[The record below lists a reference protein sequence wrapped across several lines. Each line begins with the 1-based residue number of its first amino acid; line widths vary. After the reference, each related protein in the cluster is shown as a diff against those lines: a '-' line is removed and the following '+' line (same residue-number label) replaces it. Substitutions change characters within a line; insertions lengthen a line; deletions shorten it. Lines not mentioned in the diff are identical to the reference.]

1 MNRPD
6 PYQRLQAQRRLRL
19 AQARTGTPRA
29 VAQRDGVGVQIDG
42 RWLTAFCGDDY
53 LGLAQQFGV
62 VSALQDGAARL
73 GAGTGGPP
81 AAGGR
86 LVLHEELE
94 REVADWLG
102 YPHALLFGNR
112 YVADLA
118 VVQALLGEPDDV
130 CVQDRLNHPGLIDAA
145 RLAGCRL
152 RRYPHLDAGGAMRQL
167 RQSPEGAAMLVT
179 EGVFGMDGDA
189 APLRA
194 LTLVARMQQALT
206 CVDDAHGIGVAGPDG
221 RGSVAAAGLGVE
233 DVPLLLVSLGKAL
246 GASGAVVAGDEVL
259 IGHLAETARP
269 YLHAATLP
277 PSQTAAALAAV
288 RQARRDAWRR
298 ERLHERIVQFRAG
311 AGRAGLT
318 LMPSESPIQ
327 PLLGDEAAVVAM
339 AAALER
345 AGFLVSPIRPPA
357 VPEGKARLRITLSAL
372 HTAEQVQALLDAL
385 ARARDAAQAPSLA
398 SA

>member
-1 MNRPD
+1 
-6 PYQRLQAQRRLRL
+6 
-19 AQARTGTPRA
+19 
-29 VAQRDGVGVQIDG
+29 
-42 RWLTAFCGDDY
+42 
-53 LGLAQQFGV
+53 
-62 VSALQDGAARL
+62 
-73 GAGTGGPP
+73 
-81 AAGGR
+81 
-86 LVLHEELE
+86 
-94 REVADWLG
+94 VADWLG
-102 YPHALLFGNR
+102 YPRALLFGNR
-112 YVADLA
+112 YMADLA

-206 CVDDAHGIGVAGPDG
+206 CVDDAGIGVTGPEG

-246 GASGAVVAGDEVL
+246 GASGAVVAGDDVL

-269 YLHAATLP
+269 YLHAAALP
-277 PSQTAAALAAV
+277 PAQTAAALAAV

-298 ERLHERIVQFRAG
+298 ERLHERVAQFRAG

-327 PLLGDEAAVVAM
+327 PLLGDELPWSPWRPHWSAPASSSRRSVRRRCPKARPACASRCPPCTRPNRCRPCSTHWHMLATRACTVAGQR
-339 AAALER
+339 L
-345 AGFLVSPIRPPA
+345 IRP
-357 VPEGKARLRITLSAL
+357 S
-372 HTAEQVQALLDAL
+372 Q
-385 ARARDAAQAPSLA
+385 
-398 SA
+398 

>member
-1 MNRPD
+1 
-6 PYQRLQAQRRLRL
+6 
-19 AQARTGTPRA
+19 
-29 VAQRDGVGVQIDG
+29 
-42 RWLTAFCGDDY
+42 
-53 LGLAQQFGV
+53 
-62 VSALQDGAARL
+62 
-73 GAGTGGPP
+73 
-81 AAGGR
+81 
-86 LVLHEELE
+86 
-94 REVADWLG
+94 
-102 YPHALLFGNR
+102 
-112 YVADLA
+112 
-118 VVQALLGEPDDV
+118 
-130 CVQDRLNHPGLIDAA
+130 VQDRLNHPGLIDAA

-206 CVDDAHGIGVAGPDG
+206 CVDDHGIGVTGPEG

-246 GASGAVVAGDEVL
+246 GASGAVVAGDDVL

-269 YLHAATLP
+269 YLHAAALP
-277 PSQTAAALAAV
+277 PAQTAAALAAV

-298 ERLHERIVQFRAG
+298 ERLHERVAQFRAG

-327 PLLGDEAAVVAM
+327 PLLATSCRGRHGGRTGARRLPRLADPS
-339 AAALER
+339 
-345 AGFLVSPIRPPA
+345 AGGARRQGPPA
-357 VPEGKARLRITLSAL
+357 HHAVRLAHGRTGAGPARRTGTCSR
-372 HTAEQVQALLDAL
+372 
-385 ARARDAAQAPSLA
+385 RAHAPSLA